1 MENVDVKRQD
11 AIRAALLFLAVVFIL
26 IGGVRG
32 EIGIVFTKA
41 ANICLECIGI
51 G

>member
-1 MENVDVKRQD
+1 MWKKKE

-26 IGGVRG
+26 IGGMRG
-32 EIGIVFTKA
+32 EIRIVLIKA
-41 ANICLECIGI
+41 SYICLECIGI